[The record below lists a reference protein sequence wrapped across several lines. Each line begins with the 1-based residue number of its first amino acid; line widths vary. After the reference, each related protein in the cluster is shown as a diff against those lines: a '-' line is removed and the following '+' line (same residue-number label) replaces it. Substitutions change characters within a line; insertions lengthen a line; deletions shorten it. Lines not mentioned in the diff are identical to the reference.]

1 MPEIAIRRVRQ
12 FLLPSSDRNWHM
24 FMPQIE
30 FLIQPG
36 IGDGDPDSQGYDP
49 QLMFQVSK
57 DGGETYSPEL
67 WASMG
72 QQGQYAQRVRFRRTP
87 NRYRNAVGRVVVTD
101 PVDVVLVD
109 AIAPELTEGT
119 R

>member
-1 MPEIAIRRVRQ
+1 MPEVMIRRVRE
-12 FLLPSSDRNWHM
+12 FLLPSSDRNAAM
-24 FMPQIE
+24 FMPRVE

-36 IGDGDPDSQGYDP
+36 VGLTDPDDQGYDP

-57 DGGETYSPEL
+57 DGGETYTPEQ
-67 WASMG
+67 WAGMG
-72 QQGQYAQRVRFRRTP
+72 REGDYTKRVRFLRTP

-101 PVDVVLVD
+101 PVDVVFVD

>member
-1 MPEIAIRRVRQ
+1 MPEVMIRRVRE
-12 FLLPSSDRNWHM
+12 FLLPSSDRNWAM
-24 FMPQIE
+24 LMPRIE

-36 IGDGDPDSQGYDP
+36 VGLSDPDDQGYDP

-57 DGGETYSPEL
+57 DGGETFSPEQ

-72 QQGQYAQRVRFRRTP
+72 RQGEYKARVRFTRTP
-87 NRYRNAVGRVVVTD
+87 NRYLNAVGRVVVTD
-101 PVDVVLVD
+101 PVDVVLLD